1 MKSSFKQ
8 LNLFETELTNTSTET
23 IVLPKGYKGL
33 AAFHKY
39 WGKKPIESLVFLIEN
54 LTKKGDIVLD
64 PFLGSGLIA
73 REAVI
78 MQRRFIGIDI
88 NPVAIELSNL
98 LVDLPNPDI
107 LKKAIDE
114 LETSIK
120 SEIYKTY
127 LLEDG
132 KFATHYLWN
141 GNKLNS
147 VWQLSQKRNEGDKRL
162 PTNYDYQ
169 VLKEFEAYQPQIPRP
184 IKFFQNSRIN
194 TNDSLTLKD
203 LFTGRAL
210 HNIDLLLD
218 AIHKQPD
225 TIKSALLLSL
235 TSASGQMSNMVFAIT
250 GRGKTKSQTTNKIE
264 VGSWVIGYWRPTLHF
279 EINVWNCFIKR
290 ANSLLK
296 SIQQDEFEKDYQV
309 SKRVEDVIQNKAEVA
324 IIQGDNRKILNT
336 CPDESISFILTDP
349 PHSDRIPYLE
359 LSEMW
364 NSLIDKQPDFSHEIV
379 VSNARIRLKDKK
391 LYLHEM
397 TEFMQ
402 TATRILKPSGIL
414 ALFFNARDAASW
426 KFLKEVIPS
435 SDKLQFQGLF
445 PMDYSANSVVQDN
458 RKGGLKNDFVLIYQK
473 PGKEDNIKLEFLENL
488 PNWSKEIPNINSK
501 SS

>member
-1 MKSSFKQ
+1 MKYIVKQ
-8 LNLFETELTNTSTET
+8 LSLFELELTETNPET

-39 WGKKPIESLVFLIEN
+39 WGKKPIECLAFLIEN
-54 LTKKGDIVLD
+54 LTEKGDIVLD
-64 PFLGSGLIA
+64 PFLGSGLVA
-73 REAVI
+73 REAAI
-78 MQRRFIGIDI
+78 RKRRFIGIDI
-88 NPVAIELSNL
+88 NPLSIELSNL

-107 LKKAIDE
+107 LKLAIDE
-114 LETSIK
+114 LEINVK

-141 GNKLNS
+141 DNELSS
-147 VWQLSQKRNEGDKRL
+147 VWHLSPRRNETDKRL

-169 VLKEFEAYQPQIPRP
+169 LFKQFEGYEPKIPRP
-184 IKFFQNSRIN
+184 IKLFQNSRIN

-225 TIKSALLLSL
+225 SIKSALLLSL

-250 GRGKTKSQTTNKIE
+250 GRGKTKSQSTKQIENKVE

-290 ANSLLK
+290 AKSLLK
-296 SIQQDEFEKDYQV
+296 SIQEDKFKKDYYV
-309 SKRVEDVIQNKAEVA
+309 SKKIEDVIHNKTELA
-324 IIQGDNRKILNT
+324 IIQGDNRKILKN
-336 CPDESISFILTDP
+336 CPDETISLILTDP

-364 NSLIDKQPDFSHEIV
+364 NCLINKKPDFSQEIV

-391 LYLHEM
+391 LYADEM
-397 TEFMQ
+397 TEFIQ
-402 TATRILKPSGIL
+402 IATRILKSGGIL
-414 ALFFNARDAASW
+414 ALFFNARDANSW
-426 KFLKEVIPS
+426 KFLKEIIPS
-435 SDKLQFQGLF
+435 CDSLQFRGLF
-445 PMDYSANSVVQDN
+445 PINYSANSVVQDN
-458 RKGGLKNDFVLIYQK
+458 RKGGLKNDFILIYQK
-473 PGKEDNIKLEFLENL
+473 PGNEDKIMLQNLEKL
-488 PNWSKEIPNINSK
+488 PNWSTKLPSFN
-501 SS
+501 

>member
-1 MKSSFKQ
+1 MKSIVKQ
-8 LNLFETELTNTSTET
+8 LSLFELELTKTNPEK

-39 WGKKPIESLVFLIEN
+39 WGKKPIECLAFLIEN
-54 LTKKGDIVLD
+54 LTEKGDIVLD
-64 PFLGSGLIA
+64 PFLGSGLVA

-78 MQRRFIGIDI
+78 RERRFIGIDI
-88 NPVAIELSNL
+88 NPVAVELSNL
-98 LVDLPNPDI
+98 LVNLPNPDI
-107 LKKAIDE
+107 LKKALDE
-114 LETSIK
+114 LEISVK

-132 KFATHYLWN
+132 KFATHYLWH
-141 GNKLNS
+141 GNELNS
-147 VWQLSQKRNEGDKRL
+147 VWHLSPRRNESDKRI

-169 VLKEFEAYQPQIPRP
+169 VFKQFEGYEPKIPRP
-184 IKFFQNSRIN
+184 IKLFQNSRIN
-194 TNDSLTLKD
+194 TNDTLTLKD

-210 HNIDLLLD
+210 HNIDLLLN

-225 TIKSALLLSL
+225 SIKSALLLSL
-235 TSASGQMSNMVFAIT
+235 TAASGQMSKMVFAIT
-250 GRGKTKSQTTNKIE
+250 GRGKTKSEPTNKIE

-296 SIQQDEFEKDYQV
+296 SIQEDEFKKGYCV
-309 SKRVEDVIQNKAEVA
+309 SKRLTDVIDNKADVA
-324 IIQGDNRKILNT
+324 IFQGDNRKVLNN
-336 CPDESISFILTDP
+336 CPNETISLILTDP

-364 NSLIDKQPDFSHEIV
+364 NCLIDKEPDFSQEIV
-379 VSNARIRLKDKK
+379 VSNARSRLKDKK

-402 TATRILKPSGIL
+402 TATRILKSGGIL
-414 ALFFNARDAASW
+414 ALFFNARDADSW
-426 KFLKEVIPS
+426 KFLKEVIPF
-435 SDKLQFQGLF
+435 SDKLQFKGLF
-445 PMDYSANSVVQDN
+445 PMNYSANSVIQDN

-473 PGKEDNIKLEFLENL
+473 PGNEDNIKLIFLEKL
-488 PNWSKEIPNINSK
+488 PNWSKEIPNIHSK
-501 SS
+501 